1 MKKIET
7 IHDEQCPCKAYVIA
21 KFESDGYHRV
31 ALRLQ
36 NAERH
41 SQHRAAKDNAKN

>member
-7 IHDEQCPCKAYVIA
+7 IHDEQCPCKDYVIA
-21 KFESDGYHRV
+21 KCEADGYHRV

-36 NAERH
+36 LSDWR
-41 SQHRAAKDNAKN
+41 STRRAAKSKC